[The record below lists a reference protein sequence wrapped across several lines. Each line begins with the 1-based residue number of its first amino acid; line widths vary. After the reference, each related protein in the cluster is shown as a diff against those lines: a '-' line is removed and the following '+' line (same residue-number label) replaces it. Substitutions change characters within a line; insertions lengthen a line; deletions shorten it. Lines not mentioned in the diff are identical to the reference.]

1 MTEHTTRAFD
11 ADLHSLAL
19 KTAEMSRLDE
29 TQIRHSIEALVKR
42 DMALAEGVIAA
53 KDRVDAL

>member
-1 MTEHTTRAFD
+1 
-11 ADLHSLAL
+11 
-19 KTAEMSRLDE
+19 MSRLDE